1 MLLGRCQG
9 PAHSSR
15 RGFCMSTWHSPSA
28 HRRAAVAAGVISP
41 TWRCPAGQGVSWG
54 FKLRGEPTRVHAG
67 YDSLG
72 WEPWLGVQNAG
83 YFCVD
88 LAEPAG
94 ESLPLKN
101 FRNGITMSTGSSPEF
116 AQIEKLLKV
125 AFDNHATELRL
136 SGGVP
141 PMLRIGEQLRQLKIP
156 PVAAEAVTGLI
167 AAVMP
172 AGADPKAF
180 TFDSSH
186 GPIEGSVVDVSG
198 TQVLVLK
205 KGSTAQ
211 AAADGDS
218 PLELDIQNDGKED
231 EPGSGVKVSS
241 RDHEYAMPTEAGG
254 VIQIDKLLTAAVKGG
269 VSDIHI
275 TVGQPPVFRQD
286 GGMKPQKTKV
296 LTADDTNGLMKSI
309 TPERC
314 QAELAEMGGTDF
326 GFAFGDMARFRVS
339 VFKQRGSIAMVLRQ
353 IPNNMLTP
361 EQLGVPDV
369 CLRMV
374 TRPRGLFLVTGPTG
388 SGKSTTLASLI
399 NYINEKYDHHII
411 TIEDPIEFYHHSKMS
426 TVNQREVGNDV
437 TSFAEAL
444 RRALRQDPDV
454 ILVGELRDLETIEAA
469 ISAAETGH
477 VVFGTL
483 HTSSAQGTV
492 NRIIDAFP
500 TNQQEQ
506 IRTQLSTTII
516 GVVSQALLKKIGGGR
531 VAAYEILVVTPA
543 IGNLIRENKTFR
555 INSAI
560 QTGTKLGMQLLDDH
574 LFKLWKDKKVA
585 EEDVMYKS
593 QSPDDLFKRINDAKK
608 GIFENED
615 EIARR
620 AQRELNTR

>member
-1 MLLGRCQG
+1 
-9 PAHSSR
+9 
-15 RGFCMSTWHSPSA
+15 MSKT
-28 HRRAAVAAGVISP
+28 
-41 TWRCPAGQGVSWG
+41 
-54 FKLRGEPTRVHAG
+54 
-67 YDSLG
+67 
-72 WEPWLGVQNAG
+72 
-83 YFCVD
+83 
-88 LAEPAG
+88 
-94 ESLPLKN
+94 
-101 FRNGITMSTGSSPEF
+101 SSPEIT
-116 AQIEKLLKV
+116 QIEKLLKV

-141 PMLRIGEQLRQLKIP
+141 PMLRIGEQLRQLKIQ
-156 PVAAEAVTGLI
+156 PVSTEVVAGLI
-167 AAVMP
+167 RAVMP
-172 AGADPKAF
+172 DGADSKNFSF
-180 TFDSSH
+180 TCSH
-186 GPIEGSVVDVSG
+186 GSIDASVVEVSG
-198 TQVLVLK
+198 TEVLVLK
-205 KGSTAQ
+205 RGTSS
-211 AAADGDS
+211 AAPEGNDDA
-218 PLELDIQNDGKED
+218 LELDLQDDGDDSAAVVQSRSAD
-231 EPGSGVKVSS
+231 E
-241 RDHEYAMPTEAGG
+241 EFAMPEEAGG
-254 VIQIDKLLTAAVKGG
+254 TIMIDKLLTAAVKGG

-275 TVGQPPVFRQD
+275 TKGLPPVFRQD

-296 LTADDTNGLMKSI
+296 LTADDTNSLMKSI

-353 IPNNMLTP
+353 IPNQMLTP

-369 CLRMV
+369 CKRLV
-374 TRPRGLFLVTGPTG
+374 QRPRGLFLVTGPTG

-399 NYINEKYDHHII
+399 NMLNEKFDHHII
-411 TIEDPIEFYHHSKMS
+411 TIEDPIEFYHYSKMS
-426 TVNQREVGNDV
+426 TVNQREVGTDV

-444 RRALRQDPDV
+444 KRALRQDPDV

-574 LFKLWKDKKVA
+574 LFRLWKDKKVA
-585 EEDVMYKS
+585 EEEVRYKA
-593 QSPDDLFKRINDAKK
+593 QQPDDLIKRINDAKK
-608 GIFENED
+608 GIFENEE

-620 AQRELNTR
+620 AQREMNSR